1 MANKAQLR
9 WTDGLQFIGR
19 AGNEQGGHGP
29 AVVLDSHDGGSG
41 ASPMEL
47 LLMGLGGC
55 TAMDVISILQKK
67 RVYVTGFEINL
78 SGERAEEH
86 PRRYTD
92 IHIEYVVYGKRIK
105 PRDVERSIELSEEK
119 YCSARASL
127 NANLTSSY
135 LIVEVEE

>member
-1 MANKAQLR
+1 MANKVKLR
-9 WTDGLQFIGR
+9 WTDGLQFVGR
-19 AGNEQGGHGP
+19 AGDEQTSHGP

-41 ASPMEL
+41 ASPMDL
-47 LLMGLGGC
+47 LLIGLGGC
-55 TAMDVISILQKK
+55 TAMDVISILKKK
-67 RVYVTGFEINL
+67 RVYVTGFEINV

-86 PRRYTD
+86 PKRYTD
-92 IHIEYVVYGKRIK
+92 IHIEYVVYGKGIK